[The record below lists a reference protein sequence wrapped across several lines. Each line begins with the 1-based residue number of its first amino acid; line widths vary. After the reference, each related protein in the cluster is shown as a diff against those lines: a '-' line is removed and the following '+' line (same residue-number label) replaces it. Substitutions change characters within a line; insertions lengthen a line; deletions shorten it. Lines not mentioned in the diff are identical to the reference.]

1 MQLWESIALIKSFTA
16 HLIERIEKNTVPTL
30 DIKKED
36 QNTIERLALYFG
48 GCLINN
54 FLKAKCQMP
63 AMSEEEEQEMVKK
76 VLSTV
81 GEFVAELQRKKMVK
95 RHLQKCNHC
104 KKNEI

>member
-48 GCLINN
+48 GCL
-54 FLKAKCQMP
+54 K
-63 AMSEEEEQEMVKK
+63 
-76 VLSTV
+76 
-81 GEFVAELQRKKMVK
+81 
-95 RHLQKCNHC
+95 
-104 KKNEI
+104 